1 MKLRKNNN
9 ITKQIKSLFSL
20 YTLNYT
26 TGKRNSRLPILFN
39 AVSYLTNIVK
49 FSIPIRNDYTLLIQV
64 QGNVNKMF
72 MLKKKHEKKEKIK
85 DLNNNKP
92 KKKDS
97 GKINVEIIQDKINI
111 FNEADNLILNN
122 R

>member
-1 MKLRKNNN
+1 MASN
-9 ITKQIKSLFSL
+9 
-20 YTLNYT
+20 
-26 TGKRNSRLPILFN
+26 
-39 AVSYLTNIVK
+39 
-49 FSIPIRNDYTLLIQV
+49 
-64 QGNVNKMF
+64 
-72 MLKKKHEKKEKIK
+72 
-85 DLNNNKP
+85 NNNKP